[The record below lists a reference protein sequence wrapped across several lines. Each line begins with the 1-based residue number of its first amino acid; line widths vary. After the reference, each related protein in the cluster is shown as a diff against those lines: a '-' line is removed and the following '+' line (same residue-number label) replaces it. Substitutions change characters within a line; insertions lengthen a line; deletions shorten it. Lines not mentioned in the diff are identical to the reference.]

1 MKQFISPKFGVYL
14 CNAKGVAWSNTAGAF
29 VVMYSGVSLK
39 VVFFLQIK
47 FFNPRNPCD
56 IG

>member
-29 VVMYSGVSLK
+29 VVINSGVSLK